1 MKLNK
6 LKEGNIFKWNNRI
19 FKLICLFSDKA
30 RVKDIT
36 IIEDISVLVLMSNIK
51 VIKL

>member
-1 MKLNK
+1 MK
-6 LKEGNIFKWNNRI
+6 LKELKEGAIFRWNGRL

-36 IIEDISVLVLMSNIK
+36 NDGDISVLVLMSNIK
-51 VIKL
+51 VAKL